1 VPLLV
6 VPVATWFNDV
16 DAMLNHHLAAVG
28 VAIITIPAVGPTI
41 TAIRQLELRPLAA
54 AWVRS
59 AIIPRGWQKP
69 RSKIEISTPVWW
81 YSRRCLHSEL
91 DGAVG
96 LVNHLRWSE
105 PIPRDT
111 SG

>member
-1 VPLLV
+1 MGGSPDTRVYPRR
-6 VPVATWFNDV
+6 
-16 DAMLNHHLAAVG
+16 H
-28 VAIITIPAVGPTI
+28 
-41 TAIRQLELRPLAA
+41 LAA
-54 AWVRS
+54 AWMRS

-91 DGAVG
+91 DGDVFTEG
-96 LVNHLRWSE
+96 T
-105 PIPRDT
+105 PRDT